1 MLRRRRPRG
10 LAAGA
15 LLSGALVLAGG
26 CAGLRAN
33 RSVGPAGPPVR
44 SHATTVTAPVP
55 AVSVSGLPT
64 VTVAGLPPEA
74 RQTINLIDQGGPF
87 PYSRDGAT
95 FRNREGI
102 LPAKQL
108 GYYREY
114 TVVTPGSPDRG
125 ARRIVAGAGGEI
137 YYTDDHYDSFREVL
151 R

>member
-1 MLRRRRPRG
+1 
-10 LAAGA
+10 
-15 LLSGALVLAGG
+15 
-26 CAGLRAN
+26 
-33 RSVGPAGPPVR
+33 
-44 SHATTVTAPVP
+44 
-55 AVSVSGLPT
+55 
-64 VTVAGLPPEA
+64 
-74 RQTINLIDQGGPF
+74 
-87 PYSRDGAT
+87 
-95 FRNREGI
+95 